1 MLGDE
6 GMELAPEEV
15 EDFGVEWEGPS
26 RSSIQT
32 GFAAEGSMKSFRV
45 VWSSTRSVS
54 SMEKAKVSS
63 RGLGE
68 RSDEVGA
75 GGEAVV
81 PSGIEWGR
89 GILRY
94 MSDSTMSERQQS

>member
-6 GMELAPEEV
+6 GMELAPGEV
-15 EDFGVEWEGPS
+15 EDFGVEWEGGSFQEFDP
-26 RSSIQT
+26 

-45 VWSSTRSVS
+45 VWSSTSSVS
-54 SMEKAKVSS
+54 SIRKKEVSS
-63 RGLGE
+63 RGLGD
-68 RSDEVGA
+68 RSDEVGT

-94 MSDSTMSERQQS
+94 MSDSMMSERQQS